1 MSQNVMKILMIRW
14 PEVLMLTGLFGGL
27 SCLTARMSQEAVPQ
41 GLLAQMPLWAGFLLG
56 AGLMMGIILVGMLF
70 TGFLRS
76 TVLAPLSARH
86 PVELLQIGRP
96 FFWKL
101 FLPYLVFELAWS
113 FLSIL
118 LMMLLHVL
126 LYRRLP
132 TEPTPEWLL
141 RICQLIVL
149 CILIKPFLL
158 LPTLILLGNR
168 PVVETLA
175 VIRRIPLTAVK
186 PLMKVLEQSLVVMA
200 VFLLLLFII
209 PFPQPFFWV
218 RSGLLNTAGGT
229 VLLVCFLT
237 ALQEFRQYFGP
248 HTEEKP

>member
-1 MSQNVMKILMIRW
+1 MPQKAMKILMVRW
-14 PEVLMLTGLFGGL
+14 PEALMLTGLFGGL
-27 SCLTARMSQEAVPQ
+27 SCLAARMNQEAVPQ
-41 GLLAQMPLWAGFLLG
+41 GLLAQMPLWAGFLFG
-56 AGLMMGIILVGMLF
+56 VGLMILIILIGMLF

-118 LMMLLHVL
+118 LMMLLHML

-141 RICQLIVL
+141 RVCQLIVL

-158 LPTLILLGNR
+158 LPTLILLENR
-168 PVVETLA
+168 PVTETLA

-186 PLMKVLEQSLVVMA
+186 PLMKVLEQGLVVMA
-200 VFLLLLFII
+200 AFLLLLFVI
-209 PFPQPFFWV
+209 PFPKPFFWV
-218 RSGLLNTAGGT
+218 RSGLLNTAGGA

-237 ALQEFRQYFGP
+237 ALQEFGQFFGP
-248 HTEEKP
+248 HSEEKP